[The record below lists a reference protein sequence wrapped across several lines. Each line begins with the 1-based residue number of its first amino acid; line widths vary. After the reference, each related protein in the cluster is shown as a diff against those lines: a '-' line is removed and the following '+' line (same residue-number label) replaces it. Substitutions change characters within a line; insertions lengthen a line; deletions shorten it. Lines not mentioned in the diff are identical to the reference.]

1 MSKCNVFLIYRK
13 IVNRVSENMFFVN
26 RVHNK
31 PLMWS
36 KIILK
41 ETLLQQNLEV
51 IFENL
56 IDPRSIYLENSLT
69 EDEINI
75 FKQNLLELT

>member
-1 MSKCNVFLIYRK
+1 MHRK

-41 ETLLQQNLEV
+41 ETLLQQNLET

-56 IDPRSIYLENSLT
+56 IDPRSIYLEKSLT
-69 EDEINI
+69 EEEINI
-75 FKQNLLELT
+75 FKQNLLE